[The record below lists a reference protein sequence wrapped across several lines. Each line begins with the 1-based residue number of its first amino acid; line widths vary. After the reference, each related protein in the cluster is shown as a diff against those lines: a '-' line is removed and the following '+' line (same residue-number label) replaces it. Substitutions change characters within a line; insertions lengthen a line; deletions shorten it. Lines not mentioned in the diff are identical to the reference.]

1 MPTQRFLLNQWAPPK
16 QMGVRW
22 RCTLPL
28 MGKGTCL
35 AGLGTCLAGQAATSD
50 EDAD

>member
-1 MPTQRFLLNQWAPPK
+1 MPTQRFLLNQWPPPK

-35 AGLGTCLAGQAATSD
+35 AGQAATSD